1 MRCIYILYDIV
12 PLIFKAIIPHI
23 IAMCGIITLYF
34 CFIDTPNFLY
44 SSFCSSALYLNTEY
58 STNAPSVRQT
68 TNIVITV
75 PISNTTPLPSPKRS
89 AVSNNNPPKLYN
101 ACTNAQQKI
110 FFVFIREKANSPPV
124 NIVYPTCNIE
134 PLKICAMPKTTDEVI
149 YVHHKPFL
157 SLENSP
163 ATTANT
169 TPRKIHSSNSPTDKQ
184 YSPNKRKSIGSL

>member
-1 MRCIYILYDIV
+1 MRHVGILYDIV
-12 PLIFKAIIPHI
+12 IPIFKAIMPHI

-34 CFIDTPNFLY
+34 CFIDTPSLAY

-75 PISNTTPLPSPKRS
+75 PISNTTPFPSPKRS
-89 AVSNNNPPKLYN
+89 AVSNNKPPKLYN

-110 FFVFIREKANSPPV
+110 FFVFIKAKANSPPV

-134 PLKICAMPKTTDEVI
+134 PLKICAIPKTTDEVI
-149 YVHHKPFL
+149 YVSHSPFL
-157 SLENSP
+157 SLENNP
-163 ATTANT
+163 ATTAKI
-169 TPRKIHSSNSPTDKQ
+169 TPRKIHSSNNPTDKQ
-184 YSPNKRKSIGSL
+184 YKANKRKSIGSL